1 MLGLPHVPG
10 PSPWEWGQ
18 AAWGSCCFHWLLL
31 SNCGTNSSA
40 LITSL
45 FVVAADPLQW
55 AKFFILIWD
64 YFTKFSRAKNSKM
77 RAMFVSHRG
86 PSRDRSGQVI
96 TADCAHAFYHHITL
110 IWPDF
115 FPAAHHTEFPP
126 PFRLK
131 VSHILLHILL
141 AACNSYQSNANT
153 YLQLVFHLEK
163 KREE

>member
-1 MLGLPHVPG
+1 
-10 PSPWEWGQ
+10 
-18 AAWGSCCFHWLLL
+18 
-31 SNCGTNSSA
+31 
-40 LITSL
+40 
-45 FVVAADPLQW
+45 
-55 AKFFILIWD
+55 
-64 YFTKFSRAKNSKM
+64 M

-115 FPAAHHTEFPP
+115 FPAAHHAEFPP

-153 YLQLVFHLEK
+153 YLQLVFHLEE
-163 KREE
+163 KRETIVWSYTEIRSQEHERQAEVRFSSAFFLMVNCFCLETAYSLGCCST